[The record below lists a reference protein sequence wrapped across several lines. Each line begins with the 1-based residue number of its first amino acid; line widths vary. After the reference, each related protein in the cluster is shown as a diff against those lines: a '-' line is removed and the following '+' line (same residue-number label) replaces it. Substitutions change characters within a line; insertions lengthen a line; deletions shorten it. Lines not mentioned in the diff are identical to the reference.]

1 MTARAPGGAVH
12 TAPADGPGE
21 RRAVTPAAGP
31 GRRWRGDEGRV
42 SLFLAAAM
50 IGVLAIIGLA
60 FDGAGQLRSRQLA
73 DNLAAEAAR
82 TGGQSI
88 DRAKAI
94 QGGRKEIDEA
104 AARAAV
110 TSYLAAAGA
119 TGHSVEFPVVDG
131 EKLIRVQVTVTYD
144 RYLLGFFGFGDA
156 VTVSGEATARA
167 LTEGP

>member
-1 MTARAPGGAVH
+1 M
-12 TAPADGPGE
+12 
-21 RRAVTPAAGP
+21 
-31 GRRWRGDEGRV
+31 RGDDGRV

-60 FDGAGQLRSRQLA
+60 FDGAGQLRSAQRA

-88 DRAKAI
+88 DRARAI
-94 QGGRKEIDEA
+94 EGGPKEIDEA
-104 AARAAV
+104 AARATV
-110 TSYLAAAGA
+110 GSYLAAAGV
-119 TGHSVEFPVVDG
+119 TNHSVEFPVVDG
-131 EKLIRVQVTVTYD
+131 EKHIRVHVTVTYD
-144 RYLLGFFGFGDA
+144 RYMLGLFGFGNT

>member
-1 MTARAPGGAVH
+1 M
-12 TAPADGPGE
+12 
-21 RRAVTPAAGP
+21 
-31 GRRWRGDEGRV
+31 
-42 SLFLAAAM
+42 FLAAAM

-119 TGHSVEFPVVDG
+119 TDHSVEFPVVDG

-144 RYLLGFFGFGDA
+144 RYLLGFFGFGAD